1 MKNLEIV
8 SALASCIL
16 LHREQ
21 CHCTHWR
28 LTEINAGQTLMA
40 V

>member
-1 MKNLEIV
+1 MRRLEIT
-8 SALASCIL
+8 SALSRCQL

-21 CHCTHWR
+21 CHCTRVR
-28 LTEINAGQTLMA
+28 LIEMNAGQTLMT